1 MTDVRNSS
9 KDDALVA
16 SRRVEMVAKLEQQ
29 KEVRQVQRESRKE
42 AMSAVQKDMGGGV
55 AAPSAASNADG
66 FWKTFS
72 SRVKSIKEACAT
84 QNGSNDLDEMS
95 ALCLSWSNELTS
107 LQELLNDCT
116 IFLNAFDVRKAQ
128 KEVDTLYEIVDEAK
142 ARLIPRKKFQF
153 SRKRV
158 APSAPIVSNNNNN
171 PNAAGSNSSTPSLP
185 SSTPSNDARNAHL
198 EEDEH
203 TVSDLTDAVVF
214 FPKGHFTSP
223 AAIELARLDLE
234 IEAAIKASV
243 ESGGP
248 ARPPTELANARRRAA
263 ANVQGR
269 DIRLLNLTRCVVIIL
284 DPLRALRVDTL
295 TDCQLFTGPI
305 AGSVLLHTC
314 TRCVFMLCARQLR
327 IHTSTFCDYYLRCM
341 SRPIIEKCENLAF
354 SPYGVEYDGFAAQLV
369 DAALDKPARP
379 DMWKCV
385 DDFGWHRVQKS
396 PNWNVLPKSNRI
408 GITFNASPDA
418 PTARSATSFG
428 SGVTMLPKSAVER
441 GITIAYEKDTG
452 EGGSIDNETLSSN
465 IALTTT
471 PAQIVINPKAQQ
483 EAEDEL

>member
-1 MTDVRNSS
+1 MNDENNN
-9 KDDALVA
+9 KDKDEAFVA

-55 AAPSAASNADG
+55 AAPSAASSADG

-72 SRVKSIKEACAT
+72 SRVKSVKEGCAT
-84 QNGSNDLDEMS
+84 QVATSNLDEMS

-128 KEVDTLYEIVDEAK
+128 KEVDTLYETVDEAK

-158 APSAPIVSNNNNN
+158 APSAPATNSGNNVT
-171 PNAAGSNSSTPSLP
+171 SSPSISSSLP
-185 SSTPSNDARNAHL
+185 SSTSSNDARNAHL

-203 TVSDLTDAVVF
+203 TVSDLTDTVVF

-223 AAIELARLDLE
+223 AVIELARLDRE
-234 IEAAIKASV
+234 IEAAVKASV
-243 ESGGP
+243 DSGGP
-248 ARPPTELANARRRAA
+248 ARPPTDLANARRRAA

-327 IHTSTFCDYYLRCM
+327 IHTSTYCDYYLRCM

-354 SPYGVEYDGFAAQLV
+354 SPYGIEYDGFTEQLIN
-369 DAALDKPARP
+369 AALDKPARP

-396 PNWNVLPKSNRI
+396 PNWNVLPKTSRI
-408 GITFNASPDA
+408 GIAVNASTSSSLSDLP
-418 PTARSATSFG
+418 PVRSATSFG
-428 SGVTMLPKSAVER
+428 SGITILSKSAVER
-441 GITIAYEKDTG
+441 GISIVYEKDTG
-452 EGGSIDNETLSSN
+452 EGASDENVSTST
-465 IALTTT
+465 A
-471 PAQIVINPKAQQ
+471 PAQIMINPKAQQ

>member
-1 MTDVRNSS
+1 MSDENSLI
-9 KDDALVA
+9 AT
-16 SRRVEMVAKLEQQ
+16 RRVEMVAKLEQQ
-29 KEVRQVQRESRKE
+29 KEMRQVQRETRKE

-55 AAPSAASNADG
+55 SAPSAASSSEG

-72 SRVKSIKEACAT
+72 SRVKAVKEGCAT
-84 QNGSNDLDEMS
+84 QTASNDIDEMS
-95 ALCLSWSNELTS
+95 ALCLSWSNELSS

-128 KEVDTLYEIVDEAK
+128 KEVDTLYETIDEAK

-158 APSAPIVSNNNNN
+158 APSAPIDGANLVNVT
-171 PNAAGSNSSTPSLP
+171 GSINSPSKSTTTTLAD
-185 SSTPSNDARNAHL
+185 TRNAHL

-203 TVSDLTDAVVF
+203 TVSDLSDSIIF

-223 AAIELARLDLE
+223 AMIELARLDLE
-234 IEAAIKASV
+234 IESAIKASV
-243 ESGGP
+243 EAGGP

-354 SPYGVEYDGFAAQLV
+354 SPYGVEYDGFAAQLI

-396 PNWNVLPKSNRI
+396 PNWSVLPKSNRI
-408 GITFNASPDA
+408 GIALNVSDQPSE
-418 PTARSATSFG
+418 RTSTLFG
-428 SGVTMLPKSAVER
+428 SGVTILTKSAVER
-441 GITIAYEKDTG
+441 GINIVYEKDTG
-452 EGGSIDNETLSSN
+452 EGATSDESG
-465 IALTTT
+465 TTNT
-471 PAQIVINPKAQQ
+471 PKAIVINQKAQQ